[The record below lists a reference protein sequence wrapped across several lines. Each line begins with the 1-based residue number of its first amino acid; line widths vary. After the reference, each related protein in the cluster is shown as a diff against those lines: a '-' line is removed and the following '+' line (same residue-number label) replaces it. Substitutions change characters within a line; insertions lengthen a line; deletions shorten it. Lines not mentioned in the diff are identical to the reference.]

1 MSIELYKVINFI
13 VFYYIFN
20 GNIAS
25 RIECC
30 TTYDE
35 KGIDLLSIFTNIE
48 YRGKGIATIL
58 LNRLIYYCY
67 ENNLKYILT
76 DDVTEKNPPYN
87 IYYKFNFKVKDEF
100 NKWVHWK
107 KEMIVNEERKLDLI

>member
-1 MSIELYKVINFI
+1 MSIELYKVNNFI
-13 VFYYIFN
+13 VFDYIFD

-25 RIECC
+25 RIECS
-30 TTYDE
+30 TSYDE
-35 KGIDLLSIFTNIE
+35 KGIDLLSIFTNFE
-48 YRGKGIATIL
+48 YRGKGFATIL

-67 ENNLKYILT
+67 ENKLMYILT
-76 DDVTEKNPPYN
+76 DDVTEKNPPNN

-107 KEMIVNEERKLDLI
+107 KEMKVDEERKLDLI